1 MSHFA
6 WVEDGMVQNVV
17 VADSIADLETI
28 TPPASQGQW
37 IQTSYNTRG
46 GMHYLPNSDT
56 PSPDQSKALR
66 KNFAGI
72 GFTYDAENDAFIPPK
87 DYPSWELDRET
98 CLWKPPV
105 PRPSDGNVYYWDED
119 GRVWV
124 EATVVS

>member
-6 WVEDGMVQNVV
+6 WVENGIVQNVV
-17 VADSIADLETI
+17 VADINADLETI
-28 TPPASQGQW
+28 TPQGSQGQW
-37 IQTSYNTRG
+37 VQTSYNTRG
-46 GMHYLPNSDT
+46 GVHYLPNSDT
-56 PSPDQSKALR
+56 QSSDQSKALR

-72 GFTYDAENDAFIPPK
+72 GFTYDAEKDAFIPPK

-105 PRPSDGNVYYWDED
+105 PRPSDGTVYYWNED